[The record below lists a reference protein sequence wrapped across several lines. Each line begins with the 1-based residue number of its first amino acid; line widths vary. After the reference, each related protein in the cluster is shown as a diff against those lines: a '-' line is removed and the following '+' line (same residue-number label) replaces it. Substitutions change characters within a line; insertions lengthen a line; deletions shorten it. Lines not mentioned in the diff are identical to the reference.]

1 MVSIET
7 IREQF
12 DELGIEP
19 SDEVVN
25 ACITIC
31 LNNGI
36 NDPVEFVEQWMA
48 YSVSKLGGAE
58 PTVAYLND
66 MEAHEYTG
74 KARKLGKAA
83 TIVGGTASSNAT
95 PRIDP
100 KVSKL
105 TTYRNVDSAEQD
117 VLEMYG
123 CVTPKA
129 SKAVSRLQHTKNT
142 PDRVRGSPFATVTYS
157 PISTSKHEKDS
168 EDAKSSKSGQI
179 VYTYGKAQLLKQINW
194 LPAASSGGEATNDGS
209 TDIPTKSKNG
219 GREAGGRGATKD
231 TAGPPGVKGISIGY
245 QAGQFANENSK
256 YMFDSSYDRVMIL
269 SDRIYE
275 TGSAI
280 CYRLAQE
287 ELCPATQQATLD
299 EGSSEVHTLPNSAN
313 HAMDEDDRTSDREMV
328 NWLDGVK
335 VHHVDYP
342 SSDTIRVLGRIVV
355 EPKTSSADSTGVSST
370 AAAAGRSNDQQ
381 QHRLSIVDFDEH
393 TLRNTK
399 LDLSHVKVPWSLFP
413 GQTVL
418 LEGINPRGTMFTV
431 QRVHHMRKLNL
442 PCAPS
447 TLDRPLKMVIASAP
461 FTDRTDLLYEK
472 LTGLLDYCSTDP
484 PDVLLLTGPLAD
496 ANRPVYKEVAETFD
510 EYYEK
515 IVGTIMSAVGSRTE
529 VFIVANH
536 DDVNSSFVYPT
547 PPYRVASFY
556 KNLHLLPDPCLF
568 SIEGLEIG
576 VTTVDSIGH
585 LIENECCSVDAGDK
599 IKRALNYLFHQA
611 SFYPLNPPMEDI
623 PLDVDMLNDFGRLT
637 RVPNVMVCP
646 SALNRFIREINGCV
660 CINPGFV
667 EGHQTP
673 DGGSYARLIIHP
685 PVADAPDAPVAAS
698 SSTAS
703 PATQQRPP
711 PPPSSYIACQI
722 IKS

>member
-48 YSVSKLGGAE
+48 YSVSKLSGAE

-74 KARKLGKAA
+74 KARKMGKVA

-95 PRIDP
+95 ARSDP

-129 SKAVSRLQHTKNT
+129 SKAVSRLQHSKNT
-142 PDRVRGSPFATVTYS
+142 PDVVRGSPFSTVTYS
-157 PISTSKHEKDS
+157 PISTSKHGKDS
-168 EDAKSSKSGQI
+168 EDAKSGKSGQI
-179 VYTYGKAQLLKQINW
+179 VYTYGKAQLLKQINS
-194 LPAASSGGEATNDGS
+194 LPAALSGGEETNDGS
-209 TDIPTKSKNG
+209 TDIPAKGKNGG

-231 TAGPPGVKGISIGY
+231 TAAVAPGGKGISIGY

-287 ELCPATQQATLD
+287 ELATATQQATLE
-299 EGSSEVHTLPNSAN
+299 EGSSEGSSAN
-313 HAMDEDDRTSDREMV
+313 HATDEDDRASDREMV

-355 EPKTSSADSTGVSST
+355 EPRTTSADGGAGV
-370 AAAAGRSNDQQ
+370 AQGRSNDQQ
-381 QHRLSIVDFDEH
+381 QHRLSIVDFDEQ
-393 TLRNTK
+393 TLRNTR
-399 LDLSHVKVPWSLFP
+399 LDLSHTKAPWSLFP

-431 QRVHHMRKLNL
+431 QRVHHLRKLNL
-442 PCAPS
+442 PCAPH
-447 TLDRPLKMVIASAP
+447 TLDRTLKMVIASAP

-472 LTGLLDYCSTDP
+472 LTGLLDYCRTDP

-496 ANRPVYKEVAETFD
+496 ANRPLYKEVAETFD

-585 LIENECCSVDAGDK
+585 LIENECCSADAGDK
-599 IKRALNYLFHQA
+599 IKRAMNYLFHQA

-646 SALNRFIREINGCV
+646 STLNRFIREINGCV

-667 EGHQTP
+667 DGQQTP

-685 PVADAPDAPVAAS
+685 PEADAPMVAAAAAAS
-698 SSTAS
+698 SST
-703 PATQQRPP
+703 QQRPAP
-711 PPPSSYIACQI
+711 APSSYIACQI